1 MDAYLKVV
9 RDLSQ
14 KFEFFELVK
23 IPRSDNAPADA
34 LETLAST
41 SDPDLRRIIPMESID
56 RPSINVNSLS
66 LAPVTFPEVES
77 SAHVPGG
84 SNNVFAVP
92 TEAPTTSP
100 ALVLPRPAQ
109 TPNTSADDDW
119 QTEIIAYITDGIN
132 PKDKWEARRLFAK
145 CAKYTMLDGNLFRH
159 DANGAL
165 LVCIN
170 KKDVNDIMRKVHEGA
185 EGNHSGGRA
194 LESKSVAM
202 VISDQL

>member
-34 LETLAST
+34 LATLAST
-41 SDPDLRRIIPMESID
+41 SDPDLRRIIPVESID
-56 RPSINVNSLS
+56 RLSIGINSLS

-77 SAHVPGG
+77 SAQVPAD

-92 TEAPTTSP
+92 AAAPATSP
-100 ALVLPRPAQ
+100 TPVLSPPAQ
-109 TPNTSADDDW
+109 TPNTSTEDDW
-119 QTEIIAYITDGIN
+119 QTKIIAYIADGIS
-132 PKDKWEARRLFAK
+132 PKDKWEARRLRAK
-145 CAKYTMLDGNLFRH
+145 YAQYTMLDGNLFCH

-170 KKDVNDIMRKVHEGA
+170 KKDANDII
-185 EGNHSGGRA
+185 RA
-194 LESKSVAM
+194 DALWHFESVAM
-202 VISDQL
+202 IISGQL